1 MINKIFNK
9 IFKLKAHDTDF
20 KTEMIAGITIFLT
33 MLYIVPTNALILS
46 KSGMPF
52 DALIT
57 ATAFITMIA
66 TILNGFWSNT
76 PIAMSVGMGINAYF
90 SYGLVKG
97 MGIPW
102 QTALGIVFI
111 AGIILVILTLTP
123 FRQWMIESVP
133 DDIKSTISAAI
144 GLFLAFIGLK
154 EMGII
159 AASPA
164 TLVTLGN
171 VSDKNVLLGIFGI
184 GLVCTLYALEVK
196 GAFILSIVAMSI
208 LGWSVGITDMP
219 TKLISLPA
227 SIEPIAFELDIA
239 SALTLSLFPV
249 IVVFLVT
256 DLFDTLGTLTGI
268 GSRAGIFENNESNLL
283 QKALEADASA
293 TVLGSLVGVSTITSF
308 IESATGVEEGGRT
321 GLTAVVTGILFFLP
335 LFLLPLFKAIPS
347 NAIYPVLVMVG
358 GLMFIEIGKINF
370 KDIAITFS
378 SFVIL
383 LMMPLTFSIT
393 YGIAS
398 GILTFFIL
406 LVVKRRFSEI
416 SKGLLILVSISLIVF
431 LFR

>member
-1 MINKIFNK
+1 MINK

-20 KTEMIAGITIFLT
+20 KTEMIAGITTFLT
-33 MLYIVPTNALILS
+33 VLYIVPTNALILS
-46 KSGMPF
+46 KSGMPL

-57 ATAFITMIA
+57 ATAFITMIV

-159 AASPA
+159 VASPV

-171 VSDKNVLLGIFGI
+171 ISDKNVLLGIFGI
-184 GLVCTLYALEVK
+184 GLVCTLYALKVK
-196 GAFILSIVAMSI
+196 GAFILSIVVTSI
-208 LGWSVGITDMP
+208 FGWSVGITEMP

-249 IVVFLVT
+249 IVVFLIT

-268 GSRAGIFENNESNLL
+268 GSRAGIFKKNESNLL
-283 QKALEADASA
+283 QKALKADASA

-406 LVVKRRFSEI
+406 LVVKRRFNEI
-416 SKGLLILVSISLIVF
+416 SKGLLILAFISLIVF